1 MDKIAN
7 VGTPDLRVASTS
19 FVERQNLTVRMHS
32 RRLTRLTNAYSKK
45 PENLKAAVA
54 LHFGWYNLVRRHA
67 TLKTTPAV
75 AAGVETHPW
84 HIRDLVALAGW

>member
-1 MDKIAN
+1 M
-7 VGTPDLRVASTS
+7 GTPDLRVASTS

-32 RRLTRLTNAYSKK
+32 RRFTRLTNAYSKK